1 MESVI
6 QDLRFATRT
15 LAKSRGFAFVAIAS
29 LALGIGANST
39 IFSLVRATVFPALP
53 FADAGRL
60 VAVSEASPDVCGG
73 CSVGTSWATYVDWQ
87 ANLRSFASIG
97 ASREE
102 GFVISGQEEPVRL
115 SGALVSAT
123 LFPTL
128 GVRPAIGRGFAAE
141 DDRAG
146 APRVVLLSYGV
157 WDLQFG
163 GDTTV
168 VGRQVRVNGQ
178 PATVVGIMPKGFGY
192 PEFAKLWMPIGPT
205 VGALSRSNRS
215 VSIVARLAPNVSL
228 GAARAELTT
237 VHAGIARQHP
247 EEYRNWTA
255 TATPVLDVLRAD
267 AGPPFL
273 ILLGAA
279 GFVLLI
285 ACANLANLM
294 LARAARRA
302 REVAVRLALG
312 ASRARLVRMLLAE
325 CLLVSAAG
333 AALGLLIALWG
344 VDAIPRLLAIEIPY
358 WIVFVVDW
366 RVVVFAIGLCV
377 LTAAAFGLVPALRAS
392 RPSLV
397 TSLKEGAQASGSA
410 GRSRLRSVLVVAQV
424 AAALVLLTAAGVMMK
439 AFVRTS
445 AVDNLGYDPRGVV
458 TANVQLLE
466 PRYEDPT
473 QVSTFSTE
481 VEGRI
486 RGIPGVSGVAASSSD
501 FLGTSAGGRASVTLE
516 GSSEAVADNVSPRFS
531 RSVGADYFR
540 VMGIPVRRGRAFA
553 TTDNASSPGV
563 AIVNETAARAL
574 WPDADAIGK
583 RLKLGAPNDG
593 RPWLTVV
600 GVAGNTVENPMGR
613 SRPTGIVY
621 VPFAQLP
628 GRPVSVAIKTLSR
641 PMDVAA
647 AARAE
652 IRRVDPNAA
661 TDPLRTMEASL
672 ATWIGPV
679 RFFARLLS
687 AMATVAMA
695 LAALGIYGVV
705 AYAVSQRTREIGIR
719 MALGATTRGILR
731 LVLGYGVRMAAV
743 GVLIGLTG
751 SLVVTRVL
759 RGILFDTSAT
769 DPVVFALV
777 SLLLGTVAIAACYV
791 PARRATRVEPVVAL
805 RHD

>member
-1 MESVI
+1 
-6 QDLRFATRT
+6 
-15 LAKSRGFAFVAIAS
+15 
-29 LALGIGANST
+29 
-39 IFSLVRATVFPALP
+39 
-53 FADAGRL
+53 
-60 VAVSEASPDVCGG
+60 
-73 CSVGTSWATYVDWQ
+73 
-87 ANLRSFASIG
+87 
-97 ASREE
+97 
-102 GFVISGQEEPVRL
+102 
-115 SGALVSAT
+115 
-123 LFPTL
+123 
-128 GVRPAIGRGFAAE
+128 
-141 DDRAG
+141 
-146 APRVVLLSYGV
+146 
-157 WDLQFG
+157 
-163 GDTTV
+163 
-168 VGRQVRVNGQ
+168 
-178 PATVVGIMPKGFGY
+178 
-192 PEFAKLWMPIGPT
+192 
-205 VGALSRSNRS
+205 
-215 VSIVARLAPNVSL
+215 
-228 GAARAELTT
+228 
-237 VHAGIARQHP
+237 
-247 EEYRNWTA
+247 
-255 TATPVLDVLRAD
+255 
-267 AGPPFL
+267 
-273 ILLGAA
+273 
-279 GFVLLI
+279 
-285 ACANLANLM
+285 
-294 LARAARRA
+294 
-302 REVAVRLALG
+302 
-312 ASRARLVRMLLAE
+312 
-325 CLLVSAAG
+325 
-333 AALGLLIALWG
+333 
-344 VDAIPRLLAIEIPY
+344 
-358 WIVFVVDW
+358 
-366 RVVVFAIGLCV
+366 
-377 LTAAAFGLVPALRAS
+377 
-392 RPSLV
+392 
-397 TSLKEGAQASGSA
+397 
-410 GRSRLRSVLVVAQV
+410 
-424 AAALVLLTAAGVMMK
+424 
-439 AFVRTS
+439 
-445 AVDNLGYDPRGVV
+445 
-458 TANVQLLE
+458 
-466 PRYEDPT
+466 
-473 QVSTFSTE
+473 
-481 VEGRI
+481 
-486 RGIPGVSGVAASSSD
+486 
-501 FLGTSAGGRASVTLE
+501 
-516 GSSEAVADNVSPRFS
+516 
-531 RSVGADYFR
+531 
-540 VMGIPVRRGRAFA
+540 VRRGRAFA

-743 GVLIGLTG
+743 GILIGLTG